1 MMKRIKRNIKK
12 LTNLDAVKAMR
23 RGNREAEQELLGPG
37 FHSHNWIQ
45 KSKKT
50 YTRKMKHKNF
60 LSLIAIWLLMTM
72 AAHAQGFISVQAVGV
87 LPGNT
92 AEENSR
98 NLQAAIDKMS
108 ALGGVIYVEPAE
120 GGYPMQGGIILRRNV
135 TLQGAH
141 GPTGRGTALPDRSGP
156 TGSLFVIKDR
166 ERPFLTV
173 ESATQVR
180 GIQFYYPEQTWTDP
194 NGIIAYPTTIR
205 MSPDEDVQGVTL
217 SCLTFYG
224 EYMAMD
230 FKAVAPHICEQ
241 ILFEHCY
248 GYPLSGQFIAIDRCY
263 DVPRILHCH
272 INPANMREFRRTFKP
287 AVIDS
292 VVRRKTYT
300 YWIDHTDNAQLMD
313 LFTFGVYGGIYLGE
327 ETYGQL
333 TNFNFDCVGVGIH
346 KLGSQWTNR
355 NWQIAQ
361 GSIIANVGERLEDVH
376 PILIEGKGHT
386 SLSNVESFSGGNPA
400 LTTLGASWDYI
411 TVTGSASVTLTGCR
425 MQGYKSDSPIN
436 VSPEAQLHAIGCEDR
451 DNKPVSY

>member
-1 MMKRIKRNIKK
+1 MKSA
-12 LTNLDAVKAMR
+12 T
-23 RGNREAEQELLGPG
+23 
-37 FHSHNWIQ
+37 H
-45 KSKKT
+45 
-50 YTRKMKHKNF
+50 Y
-60 LSLIAIWLLMTM
+60 LSLLALCLFMTM
-72 AAHAQGFISVQAVGV
+72 AGHAQGFLSVQTVGV

-108 ALGGVIYVEPAE
+108 ALGGVLYVEPTE

-135 TLQGAH
+135 TLLGAH
-141 GPTGRGTALPDRSGP
+141 GPTGRGTALPDHSGP

-166 ERPFLTV
+166 DRAFLTV

-180 GIQFYYPEQTWTDP
+180 GIQFYYPEQAWKDP
-194 NGIIAYPTTIR
+194 NGIIAYPPTIR
-205 MSPDEDVQGVTL
+205 MAPNDTVQGVTL

-230 FKAVAPHICEQ
+230 FRAVAPQICEQ

-272 INPANMREFRRTFKP
+272 INPANMREFRRTFKS

-313 LFTFGVYGGIYLGE
+313 LFTFGVYGGIYLGS

-361 GSIIANVGERLEDVH
+361 GSIIANVGEKLEDVH

-411 TVTGSASVTLTGCR
+411 TVNGSASVTMTGCR
-425 MQGYKSDSPIN
+425 MQGYKADSPIH

-451 DNKPVSY
+451 DNKPIER